1 MAKAFDKLIAKVGDP
16 SMAVAIAMQNLC
28 KETYMS
34 KAKLSYIVVKTSK
47 TPDELK
53 DIVPNYEFW
62 PTNAPYW
69 SLDCL
74 LFSLIHD
81 RYSYNCLEDMTNAP
95 INMHLCDSMED
106 FVAYIEAHSIGTNL
120 SNLWSKL

>member
-1 MAKAFDKLIAKVGDP
+1 MRVYLFECTPCILMLIFLY
-16 SMAVAIAMQNLC
+16 SLRL

-53 DIVPNYEFW
+53 DIVPDYEFW

-106 FVAYIEAHSIGTNL
+106 FVAYVEAHSIGTDL
-120 SNLWSKL
+120 SNLWSKP